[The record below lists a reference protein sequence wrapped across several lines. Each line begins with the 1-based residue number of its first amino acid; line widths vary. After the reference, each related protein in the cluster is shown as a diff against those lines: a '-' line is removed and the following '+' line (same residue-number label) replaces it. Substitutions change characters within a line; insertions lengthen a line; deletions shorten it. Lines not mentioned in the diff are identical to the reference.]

1 MKKNMRK
8 DEIRN
13 IARRLFFENGVK
25 ATSVNEIVKEAGI
38 AKGTFYIY
46 YSCKDD
52 LIDEVFNSVSMDFI
66 RHMFLDFENSRE
78 MSKDE
83 AVDHI
88 VDRAVEGFE
97 ENREFLEIMKND
109 ISNNKEFKYK
119 KNFIEQF
126 KHKFES
132 CVNVNLSEGVLD
144 ADVTLYIIVDMF
156 IGACYNAIIL
166 GAPYT
171 IGEVKKNLKGI
182 IHKVLK

>member
-1 MKKNMRK
+1 MKKNVRK

-13 IARRLFFENGVK
+13 IAKRLFIENGVK

-46 YSCKDD
+46 YNCKDE
-52 LIDEVFNSVSMDFI
+52 LIDEVFNEISIDFI
-66 RHMFLDFENSRE
+66 KHMFVDIEHKNNVP
-78 MSKDE
+78 KDE

-97 ENREFLEIMKND
+97 KNREFLEIMKND

-119 KNFIEQF
+119 RNFIEQF

-132 CVNVNLSEGVLD
+132 SVNISINEGVLD
-144 ADVTLYIIVDMF
+144 SDVTLYIIVDMF

-166 GAPYT
+166 GTPYT

>member
-1 MKKNMRK
+1 MKKNTRR

-13 IARRLFFENGVK
+13 IAKRLFIENGVK
-25 ATSVNEIVKEAGI
+25 ATSVNEIVKEAKI

-46 YSCKDD
+46 YSCKDEI
-52 LIDEVFNSVSMDFI
+52 IDEVFNEISIDFI
-66 RHMFLDFENSRE
+66 KHMFVDIEHKSG

-83 AVDHI
+83 AVDRI

-97 ENREFLEIMKND
+97 NNREFLEIMKND

-126 KHKFES
+126 KHKFERV
-132 CVNVNLSEGVLD
+132 VNISLNEGELD
-144 ADVTLYIIVDMF
+144 ADVTLYIIADMF
-156 IGACYNAIIL
+156 IGACYSAIIL
-166 GAPYT
+166 GVPYT